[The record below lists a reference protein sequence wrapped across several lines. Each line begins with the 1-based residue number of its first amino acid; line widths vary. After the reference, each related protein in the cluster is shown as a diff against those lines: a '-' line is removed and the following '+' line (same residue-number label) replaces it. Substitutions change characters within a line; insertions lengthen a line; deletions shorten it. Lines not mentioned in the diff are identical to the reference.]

1 MKKQITLLMLV
12 VGVAFAA
19 ALVFQS
25 AATAGQEPV
34 EEAIVGTWRFADG
47 YYVGFDEEGRLCY
60 GGSAESVAGKI
71 WCNRY
76 TLEDG
81 IVTES
86 CMGGPEDRNCP
97 LGGGT
102 CRAAVSVDEAGQLR
116 YRVLYEE
123 CDMMGYK
130 VVPPRQFYFTKS

>member
-1 MKKQITLLMLV
+1 VKKRILFFVLIVTLTL
-12 VGVAFAA
+12 AA
-19 ALVFQS
+19 ALTLQS
-25 AATAGQEPV
+25 VVTAGQEPL

-47 YYVGFDEEGRLCY
+47 YYLGFDEEGRLCY
-60 GGSAESVAGKI
+60 GGSAESVAGKY

-76 TLEDG
+76 TFEEG

-97 LGGGT
+97 LGGGS
-102 CRAAVSVDEAGQLR
+102 CQVAVSVNESGNLN
-116 YRVLYEE
+116 YRILYDQ

-130 VVPPRQFYFTKS
+130 LVPPRQFYFTKG